1 MATFRTTEI
10 TGINE
15 SLTTDN
21 ALQAQ
26 LSNGKLMLM
35 GNNDTPIHLNVYSL
49 SGVCVMSTTAHAN
62 DVIDLSNL
70 QRGTYVIRMCQGNDT
85 KSLKIVQ

>member
-1 MATFRTTEI
+1 
-10 TGINE
+10 
-15 SLTTDN
+15 
-21 ALQAQ
+21 
-26 LSNGKLMLM
+26 MLM
-35 GNNDTPIHLNVYSL
+35 GNNDTPIQLNVYSL

-70 QRGTYVIRMCQGNDT
+70 QRGTYIVRLRQGNDT